1 MLEEFDKYVK
11 SYDLNDEFIKS
22 KYNHS
27 YRVMELS
34 KKYAKMLNFNDKDI
48 ELAGII
54 GLLHDIGRFEQ
65 FKRYHSY
72 HDIETMDHADYGV
85 LELFDNNKII
95 NFTDRVDDYDIIKFA
110 ILNHNKLSIPDIDD
124 ERILKHTR
132 LIRDIDKIDII
143 YYLGYLGEHNHKS
156 TSDILSEDV
165 LLDIKKHRI
174 VNRKNVHNNND
185 FLAVHFGFAF
195 DIYNDICL
203 EEMKRNLGYYYNQI
217 EDKNIFKEIYEE
229 VIKYIDD
236 RINGN

>member
-11 SYDLNDEFIKS
+11 SYDLNDEFIRS

-65 FKRYHSY
+65 FKRYHSFN
-72 HDIETMDHADYGV
+72 DIETIDHADYGV
-85 LELFDNNKII
+85 KELFDNNKIKL
-95 NFTDRVDDYDIIKFA
+95 FTDKEKEYDIIKYA
-110 ILNHNKLSIPDIDD
+110 IYNHNKYQIDYDPDI
-124 ERILKHTR
+124 RKLKHAK
-132 LIRDIDKIDII
+132 LIRDVDKIDIMFI
-143 YYLGYLGEHNHKS
+143 MSNSG
-156 TSDILSEDV
+156 
-165 LLDIKKHRI
+165 LDIKVSADNISLEVIDNIKNKTSVNSKFCRNSNDII
-174 VNRKNVHNNND
+174 VRN
-185 FLAVHFGFAF
+185 LALAF
-195 DIYNDICL
+195 DINNDVCL

-217 EDKNIFKEIYEE
+217 EDKSIFKEIYEE